1 MNKYFFIIKKLLSI
15 KFKKFFFVS
24 FINFFTVVCT
34 TLSVIFII
42 LVFSVNKTFKE
53 NVKKNIIK
61 NDGYSTLYKKDNSLI
76 SKDEHL
82 ILTDLFSSKYF
93 TSRLYNKN
101 IIVRNRDKSS
111 VSNMKCIDFFSQTSE
126 SSFNNVF
133 NIENTLI
140 NGDINNQDI
149 VVGYML
155 AEKLNIQIGDSVF
168 LIYKDLNKK
177 LNFKAL
183 QKKVSGIFRTNI
195 PDFDNY
201 TSYMHIKEADEV
213 FKLNSHYESLVLNR
227 DYGNSPIPL
236 NDSHQELGEN
246 KSLLSNYQHL
256 LWWEK
261 YSYFLNWLNIY
272 DVPINILLFFIML
285 ITVINVCSS
294 TYIDNSYRCNEIML
308 LNKLGLSKKEI
319 SNIFTI
325 KSIILTLIG
334 SILGFLAVQLLAFI
348 NFNYNII
355 EIPSEIYYMNQL
367 PLKVDYLFTF
377 IFVLLMLLLIT
388 IINYLTINKFIKH
401 SKVSV

>member
-42 LVFSVNKTFKE
+42 SVFSVNKTFKE

-168 LIYKDLNKK
+168 LIYKDLNK
-177 LNFKAL
+177 
-183 QKKVSGIFRTNI
+183 
-195 PDFDNY
+195 
-201 TSYMHIKEADEV
+201 
-213 FKLNSHYESLVLNR
+213 
-227 DYGNSPIPL
+227 
-236 NDSHQELGEN
+236 
-246 KSLLSNYQHL
+246 
-256 LWWEK
+256 
-261 YSYFLNWLNIY
+261 
-272 DVPINILLFFIML
+272 
-285 ITVINVCSS
+285 
-294 TYIDNSYRCNEIML
+294 
-308 LNKLGLSKKEI
+308 
-319 SNIFTI
+319 
-325 KSIILTLIG
+325 
-334 SILGFLAVQLLAFI
+334 
-348 NFNYNII
+348 
-355 EIPSEIYYMNQL
+355 
-367 PLKVDYLFTF
+367 
-377 IFVLLMLLLIT
+377 
-388 IINYLTINKFIKH
+388 
-401 SKVSV
+401 